1 MEHTVTDKIPS
12 SLAHADLLNACHVS
26 IIKGNAGEIGALAG
40 LSEVQSRG
48 VDSVG
53 KGFKDP
59 ATVVRTLA
67 ARESA
72 SRVFSLLYLL
82 LFAPPSTPLPCPS
95 ASSPHSA
102 PVLTAKTTTATEVVV
117 AMSGEVDYV
126 SDGTSTFA
134 IENGSDWQGKIT
146 GSGCMASS

>member
-1 MEHTVTDKIPS
+1 MNSP
-12 SLAHADLLNACHVS
+12 AHADLLNTCHVS

-72 SRVFSLLYLL
+72 SRVSSLNYP
-82 LFAPPSTPLPCPS
+82 LFALRFPRSPSPALPSLS
-95 ASSPHSA
+95 ASHPCA
-102 PVLTAKTTTATEVVV
+102 ELVLTPGTSNSTEVVV
-117 AMSGEVDYV
+117 AMSGEIDYV
-126 SDGTSTFA
+126 SDGTITFA

>member
-1 MEHTVTDKIPS
+1 MEC
-12 SLAHADLLNACHVS
+12 ADLLNACHVS

-59 ATVVRTLA
+59 VTVVRSLA

-72 SRVFSLLYLL
+72 FSLSEPVFLFPSSPGSPPPSPRSSL
-82 LFAPPSTPLPCPS
+82 LFESLRSVHARDT
-95 ASSPHSA
+95 
-102 PVLTAKTTTATEVVV
+102 
-117 AMSGEVDYV
+117 D
-126 SDGTSTFA
+126 
-134 IENGSDWQGKIT
+134 
-146 GSGCMASS
+146 

>member
-1 MEHTVTDKIPS
+1 MRELSALPNVIGLTVLP
-12 SLAHADLLNACHVS
+12 APGLLNACHVS

-59 ATVVRTLA
+59 ATVVKTLA

-72 SRVFSLLYLL
+72 SRL
-82 LFAPPSTPLPCPS
+82 PPQCST
-95 ASSPHSA
+95 A
-102 PVLTAKTTTATEVVV
+102 
-117 AMSGEVDYV
+117 
-126 SDGTSTFA
+126 
-134 IENGSDWQGKIT
+134 
-146 GSGCMASS
+146 SGCEPGCVATYFV

>member
-72 SRVFSLLYLL
+72 SRVYSLYLFSFRFPL
-82 LFAPPSTPLPCPS
+82 HPLFRRCRLPLRVQ
-95 ASSPHSA
+95 HR
-102 PVLTAKTTTATEVVV
+102 
-117 AMSGEVDYV
+117 Y
-126 SDGTSTFA
+126 
-134 IENGSDWQGKIT
+134 
-146 GSGCMASS
+146 

>member
-1 MEHTVTDKIPS
+1 MTDKIPRS
-12 SLAHADLLNACHVS
+12 SAHADLLNTCHVS

-67 ARESA
+67 AREST
-72 SRVFSLLYLL
+72 SRVFSLDYLPSFRVPL
-82 LFAPPSTPLPCPS
+82 RPFSFACSSFAFGFPSS
-95 ASSPHSA
+95 F
-102 PVLTAKTTTATEVVV
+102 KTV
-117 AMSGEVDYV
+117 Y
-126 SDGTSTFA
+126 
-134 IENGSDWQGKIT
+134 
-146 GSGCMASS
+146 

>member
-1 MEHTVTDKIPS
+1 M
-12 SLAHADLLNACHVS
+12 
-26 IIKGNAGEIGALAG
+26 
-40 LSEVQSRG
+40 QSRG

-72 SRVFSLLYLL
+72 SPQFSLSTTFL
-82 LFAPPSTPLPCPS
+82 LFAFLSTRLS
-95 ASSPHSA
+95 FARSSCAFDLLSSFGTSTDCRINS
-102 PVLTAKTTTATEVVV
+102 LATEVIV